1 VSIIVGLLLF
11 IAVVPGGLV
20 YWWKERQAKHTQDE
34 AASKKPAKKK
44 PDPKKPK
51 SVVKQVNEVNPKKP
65 KTIVK
70 EQDSIVFETFFH
82 LISIIC

>member
-65 KTIVK
+65 KEASTLSKAISRIQRSVLI
-70 EQDSIVFETFFH
+70 DSK
-82 LISIIC
+82 